1 MDFSHEIFR
10 LFSASSIGYFGFW
23 GIFVF
28 SSATEVE
35 KCWFSFY
42 FIFHTY
48 LANVNRCDLPQ
59 IRIGACVS
67 FCWDVAVSHVV
78 ETWKQGTQMNW
89 INAKCGFC
97 FSFIALEF
105 LSLFVS
111 SLFLA
116 IAESDFFCMCR
127 GVFRRSWFV
136 CVQSIA
142 FHFLAF
148 LSFLSPDWFF
158 CSILRNSWHT
168 LPPPVCF
175 GHVSA
180 LCSRTHRPLHITVV
194 PVESGCKIPRKP
206 KIWKRREESII
217 KLQRIERS
225 AKLRMSCRRRP
236 TDSLSLDKSMDFCMS
251 GTHFISVWTLAWA
264 SNTRRW

>member
-1 MDFSHEIFR
+1 MWL
-10 LFSASSIGYFGFW
+10 LFQFYCFGISFV
-23 GIFVF
+23 IRFVF
-28 SSATEVE
+28 V
-35 KCWFSFY
+35 
-42 FIFHTY
+42 
-48 LANVNRCDLPQ
+48 LGNRREWLLLH
-59 IRIGACVS
+59 VS
-67 FCWDVAVSHVV
+67 R
-78 ETWKQGTQMNW
+78 
-89 INAKCGFC
+89 
-97 FSFIALEF
+97 
-105 LSLFVS
+105 SLS
-111 SLFLA
+111 SLVVRVCA
-116 IAESDFFCMCR
+116 I
-127 GVFRRSWFV
+127 W
-136 CVQSIA
+136 QSIA
-142 FHFLAF
+142 FRFLAF

-180 LCSRTHRPLHITVV
+180 LCSQTHRPLHITVV

-236 TDSLSLDKSMDFCMS
+236 TDSLSLDKSMNFCMS
-251 GTHFISVWTLAWA
+251 ATHFISVWTLAWA